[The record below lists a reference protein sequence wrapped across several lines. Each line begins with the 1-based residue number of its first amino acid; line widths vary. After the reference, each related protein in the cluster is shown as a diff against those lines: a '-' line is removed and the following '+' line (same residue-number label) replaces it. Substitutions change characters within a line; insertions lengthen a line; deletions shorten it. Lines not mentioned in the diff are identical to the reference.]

1 METLLTPFFG
11 QTRRAR
17 LPTWQCGRHRRPEPV
32 RLSTRTHP
40 RQGTGRRRRC
50 HRGGSRS
57 LKRLNSKHHLNEG
70 SLDRSAVCLVNG
82 TNPGAIALQRIPFA
96 P

>member
-1 METLLTPFFG
+1 MHACLHGSVAAIDG
-11 QTRRAR
+11 QN
-17 LPTWQCGRHRRPEPV
+17 
-32 RLSTRTHP
+32 LSGYP
-40 RQGTGRRRRC
+40 RGLIRGKEQGGGGDVIG
-50 HRGGSRS
+50 GGSRS